1 MSVQENRRNGK
12 FIGRKM
18 HFKLKKFVVV
28 NLQEFFVS
36 FVTLFSRVF
45 DPKGIMGIVLK
56 CSFGKHMHVYIE

>member
-1 MSVQENRRNGK
+1 
-12 FIGRKM
+12 M
-18 HFKLKKFVVV
+18 HFKPWKFVVV

-56 CSFGKHMHVYIE
+56 WSIGKHMHVYIE